1 LEDPLSEH
9 ACSKRR
15 KRQDNS
21 IPAMQCNAKQAC
33 IDDRSTDNESLHA
46 TTHVEIPQKKLPVP
60 SIEDST
66 KNDQIPEQRELSSNR
81 VQMPSEAQSN
91 VKARGAGPSIQQ

>member
-1 LEDPLSEH
+1 MH
-9 ACSKRR
+9 AAKGERD
-15 KRQDNS
+15 KT
-21 IPAMQCNAKQAC
+21 IPFQQCNAMQSKQAC